1 MEYCLQIS
9 IVNIV
14 LQITNFNCVGV
25 EAPPICIGGNGDI
38 CEQLRFVNNHKVADE
53 CSTNFCAN
61 TTLRTPHLCTSA

>member
-14 LQITNFNCVGV
+14 PQITNFNCVGV

-38 CEQLRFVNNHKVADE
+38 CEQLRFVNNR
-53 CSTNFCAN
+53 NCA
-61 TTLRTPHLCTSA
+61 CKCASYC